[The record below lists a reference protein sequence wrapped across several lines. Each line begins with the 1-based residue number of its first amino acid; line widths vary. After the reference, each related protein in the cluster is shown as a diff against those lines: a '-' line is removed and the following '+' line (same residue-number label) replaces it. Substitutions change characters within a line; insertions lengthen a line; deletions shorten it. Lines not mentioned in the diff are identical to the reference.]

1 MTSTSK
7 STSGGKRTRTH
18 RNMRARITKKNR
30 PSFQTNNITFKTFKN
45 IKNRHLP
52 QKGVVYSIEKP
63 EVFSRDTTMKGDII
77 KKYVDGKLV
86 SQKFVTQNKFLELLE
101 KYKKMLFG
109 GAAPNPNDIRP
120 AQPVQ
125 PAEPT
130 VVYVEDRTTFAQ
142 SLKTGFAFAFAF
154 NIIEWLFGNNE

>member
-7 STSGGKRTRTH
+7 TTSGGKRTRKH
-18 RNMRARITKKNR
+18 RNVRARITKNNR
-30 PSFQTNNITFKTFKN
+30 TSFQSNIKFKTFKN

-52 QKGVVYSIEKP
+52 KKGVVYSIEKP
-63 EVFSRDTTMKGDII
+63 EVFSRDNTLKGDII

-109 GAAPNPNDIRP
+109 GAAAPNPNDIRP
-120 AQPVQ
+120 AQAAQ
-125 PAEPT
+125 PT
-130 VVYVEDRTTFAQ
+130 VVYVQDNTSFFQ

-154 NIIEWLFGNNE
+154 NFMEWIFGHE

>member
-1 MTSTSK
+1 MTTASK
-7 STSGGKRTRTH
+7 STSGGKRTRKH
-18 RNMRARITKKNR
+18 RNVRARITKNNR
-30 PSFQTNNITFKTFKN
+30 TSFQSNIKFKTFKN

-52 QKGVVYSIEKP
+52 KKGVVYSIEKP
-63 EVFSRDTTMKGDII
+63 EVFSRDNTLKGDII

-109 GAAPNPNDIRP
+109 GAAAPNPNDIRP
-120 AQPVQ
+120 AQAAQ
-125 PAEPT
+125 PT
-130 VVYVEDRTTFAQ
+130 VVYVQDNTSFFQ

-154 NIIEWLFGNNE
+154 NIIEWLFGHE